1 MTTFKE
7 ALARLESLER
17 KHEDLDSFVHEL
29 DMSLGSHTVRLTSL
43 EGRMNIAADLGIA
56 NEEAIEEHE
65 ARLRALE
72 APAPAPEPPK
82 DLSNYQ
88 GIFEELIADHRLD
101 FEVLCDG
108 YSPMARHVV
117 DAYEWMYRATSL
129 PRYHADA
136 LHYARRIIAAYPRA
150 SRSLDDLRMFHGFR
164 QLGDDETN
172 QFLDSHMKR
181 FESWGM
187 ITGTF
192 REWSVTQHML
202 PFSFNPP
209 GGAFQGVVGYAA
221 GCLGPSPWRDEL
233 VGAFREDVR
242 APGVYGA
249 GWNEGYRE
257 ARSSFKAGRDVRL
270 TFLDPALRGVFAR
283 AWRNMDPV
291 PGHAWEFING
301 LGQPVGLPLYDGW
314 LLLDEALPLGR
325 QVLDDVLS
333 GKSNLHADLNT
344 HPTGVR
350 QLALCGAVAW
360 AEARS

>member
-1 MTTFKE
+1 MTTLRE

-29 DMSLGSHTVRLTSL
+29 DETLWSH
-43 EGRMNIAADLGIA
+43 
-56 NEEAIEEHE
+56 
-65 ARLRALE
+65 ARRITALE
-72 APAPAPEPPK
+72 APAPDYGPEPPK
-82 DLSNYQ
+82 GLLKYEEIFLGLS
-88 GIFEELIADHRLD
+88 LDHGPD
-101 FEVLCDG
+101 FRALCDG

-117 DAYEWMYRATSL
+117 DAYEWMYRATGDTSY
-129 PRYHADA
+129 RSDSVD
-136 LHYARRIIAAYPRA
+136 YARRIISAYPHA

-164 QLGDDETN
+164 QIDDDEIN
-172 QFLDSHMKR
+172 GFLDSLMKR

-187 ITGTF
+187 ITGPF
-192 REWSVTQHML
+192 REWSVTQHKL

-233 VGAFREDVR
+233 LQAFREDVR

-301 LGQPVGLPLYDGW
+301 DGTRVGLPLYDGW

-325 QVLDDVLS
+325 QVLDDVLAE
-333 GKSNLHADLNT
+333 KSNLHADLNT
-344 HPTGVR
+344 HPLGVR

>member
-1 MTTFKE
+1 MTTLRE

-29 DMSLGSHTVRLTSL
+29 DETLGSH
-43 EGRMNIAADLGIA
+43 
-56 NEEAIEEHE
+56 
-65 ARLRALE
+65 ARRITALE
-72 APAPAPEPPK
+72 AQAPVPEPPK
-82 DLSNYQ
+82 DLSKYEE
-88 GIFEELIADHRLD
+88 IFEELIADHRLD

-117 DAYEWMYRATSL
+117 DAHEWMYRATSL

-172 QFLDSHMKR
+172 QFLDSLMKR

-187 ITGTF
+187 ITGPF
-192 REWSVTQHML
+192 REWSVTQHKL

-221 GCLGPSPWRDEL
+221 GCLGPSPWRAKL

-249 GWNEGYRE
+249 GWNEGYRN

-270 TFLDPALRGVFAR
+270 TFIDPSLRGIFAQ
-283 AWRNMDPV
+283 AWRNMLVGDF
-291 PGHAWEFING
+291 GATKFING
-301 LGQPVGLPLYDGW
+301 DGTRVGLPLYDGW

-325 QVLDDVLS
+325 QVLDDVLA